1 MGFNLATVVLAHGA
15 WSSAWA
21 WKKVRPLMAAS
32 GHQFFTPTYTGLG
45 ERAHL
50 ASPSNDLETHIQ
62 DVLGVIECEE
72 LRDFVLIGHSYGGM
86 VATGVAD
93 RARGRV
99 SHLIYLDAFVPKDG
113 QALID
118 FVAPAQRDRMRDSV
132 KAGDGW
138 RVAPNPTPPD
148 TSQEDLAWVSR
159 HRLPQSLKCFEQPL
173 GLQGGMSV
181 PRSYIQ
187 CMRYAEQG
195 PFGQF
200 GKQAKADSGWRAY
213 ELDASHSPN
222 VTAPELLV
230 KTLNAVI
237 AAGGG

>member
-1 MGFNLATVVLAHGA
+1 
-15 WSSAWA
+15 
-21 WKKVRPLMAAS
+21 
-32 GHQFFTPTYTGLG
+32 
-45 ERAHL
+45 
-50 ASPSNDLETHIQ
+50 
-62 DVLGVIECEE
+62 
-72 LRDFVLIGHSYGGM
+72 
-86 VATGVAD
+86 
-93 RARGRV
+93 
-99 SHLIYLDAFVPKDG
+99 
-113 QALID
+113 LID